1 MTFSLLLDLDDTLLD
16 TNIDSFIPAYFKKLA
31 GHMAPHAAPDK
42 FINALLKSTQIMY
55 GSTRTDRTL
64 EQVFSENFYPD
75 LDTSR
80 ENLAAEIDRFYD
92 EVFPSLSSLTTP
104 RPEAVELVQW
114 AFSKGWNVAVA
125 TDPLFPRKAIDH
137 RLRWAGLAPE
147 QYPFTLVSDF
157 QNFHFAKA
165 SVAYYPEFL
174 AKMNWVDGPV
184 LMVGDSL
191 ERDVVPSQQAGVPI
205 YWLDNSGTRRDGIES
220 GWYRDLQRYLE
231 NTDLD
236 TLKVDYSSTQA
247 IIAFLQAAPG
257 VMHNYVMRYMHEN
270 KTSAPRDGGWSM
282 LEILCHLRDCDKD
295 LFIPRAEA
303 ILREDRP
310 TLHGVNTE
318 PWVLERDYAGL
329 NIQQVFAEYVENR
342 KNLVSLLLS
351 ISADDW
357 NRQAFHT
364 ESGPTSLYNVMLYD
378 LNHDRDHFQ
387 QSRKLY
393 QL

>member
-31 GHMAPHAAPDK
+31 GHMAPHVPPDK
-42 FINALLKSTQIMY
+42 FINALLKSTQTMY
-55 GSTRTDRTL
+55 GSTSTDRTL
-64 EQVFSENFYPD
+64 EQVFSENFYPE
-75 LDTSR
+75 LGTSQ
-80 ENLAAEIDRFYD
+80 EKLAGEIDRFYD
-92 EVFPSLSSLTTP
+92 EIFPTLSGLTKP
-104 RPEAVELVQW
+104 RPEAVELVDW

-137 RLRWAGLAPE
+137 RLRWAGLPPE
-147 QYPFTLVSDF
+147 KYPFTLVSDF

-174 AKMNWVDGPV
+174 AKMNWVDGPL

-191 ERDVVPSQQAGVPI
+191 ERDVIPSQQAGVPI
-205 YWLDNSGTRRDGIES
+205 YWLDNSGTKRDGIES
-220 GWYRDLQRYLE
+220 GWYRDLVSYLE
-231 NTDLD
+231 HTDLD
-236 TLKVDYSSTQA
+236 TLKVDYSSTQS

-257 VMHNYVMRYMHEN
+257 VMHNYVMRYYRE
-270 KTSAPRDGGWSM
+270 KKASVPKDGGWSM

-303 ILREDRP
+303 ILRENRP
-310 TLHGVNTE
+310 VLQGMDTE
-318 PWVLERDYAGL
+318 PWVTSRGYAGQD
-329 NIQQVFAEYVENR
+329 IQQVFAEYVENR
-342 KNLVSLLLS
+342 KKLVKLLS
-351 ISADDW
+351 TLSPDDW
-357 NRQAFHT
+357 NRQAVHT
-364 ESGPTSLYNVMLYD
+364 ESGPISLYDVMLYD
-378 LNHDRDHFQ
+378 ANHDRDHFQ